1 MSMNSYKLDKSRP
14 FVHEKYR
21 KLAMK
26 EDLKSEA
33 YGKNVTKDGFCNW
46 TTNYQGVT
54 SNRVFFNI
62 FTTYDGEMKGGKIPL
77 VNTFKTCFDD
87 LA

>member
-33 YGKNVTKDGFCNW
+33 YGKNVTKDGFCN
-46 TTNYQGVT
+46 
-54 SNRVFFNI
+54 
-62 FTTYDGEMKGGKIPL
+62 
-77 VNTFKTCFDD
+77 
-87 LA
+87 